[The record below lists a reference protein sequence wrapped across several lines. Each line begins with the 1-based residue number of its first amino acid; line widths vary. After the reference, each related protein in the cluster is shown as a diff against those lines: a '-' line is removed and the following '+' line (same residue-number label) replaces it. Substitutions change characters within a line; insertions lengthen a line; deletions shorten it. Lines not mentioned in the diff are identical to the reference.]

1 MLLGYYVRNGKG
13 RKQCF
18 FYFNC
23 IFLESRGRGRES
35 EMRDESRSSQLLVY
49 FPNVYNSW
57 DATRPMWEPPTP
69 SAEEQGSNHLNY
81 HRHSSTE
88 HWNLK
93 KKKPRLSKVA
103 CRHHKQC
110 LSHTDK
116 YLSQRWFLLTFR
128 MYQGIIFADCRCV
141 LFYFIYS
148 IDQKT

>member
-35 EMRDESRSSQLLVY
+35 EMRDKSRSSQLLVY

-93 KKKPRLSKVA
+93 KK
-103 CRHHKQC
+103 
-110 LSHTDK
+110 
-116 YLSQRWFLLTFR
+116 SQDFPKWHVGITSNVLAILTNTCHNVDFFLHSECIR
-128 MYQGIIFADCRCV
+128 V
-141 LFYFIYS
+141 
-148 IDQKT
+148 